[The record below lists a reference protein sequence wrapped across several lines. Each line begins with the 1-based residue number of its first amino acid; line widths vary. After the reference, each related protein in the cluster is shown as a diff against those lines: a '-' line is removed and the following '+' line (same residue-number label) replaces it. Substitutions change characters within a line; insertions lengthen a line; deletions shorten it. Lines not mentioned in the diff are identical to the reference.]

1 MTLVW
6 QSLCVAHRRGGGEPT
21 TGGGELEGLDLA
33 VLGPAALVEAFLE
46 WHLMH
51 LAMTTLVQGVPA
63 QGAMRARF

>member
-1 MTLVW
+1 METYPEGAYRDKW
-6 QSLCVAHRRGGGEPT
+6 DEWRGKWCWI
-21 TGGGELEGLDLA
+21 DLA